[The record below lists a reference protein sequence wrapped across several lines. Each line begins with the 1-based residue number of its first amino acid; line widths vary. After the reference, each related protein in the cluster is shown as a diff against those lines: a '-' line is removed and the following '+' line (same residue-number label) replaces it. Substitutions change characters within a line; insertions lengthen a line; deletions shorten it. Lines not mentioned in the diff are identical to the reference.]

1 MYTTKWNFAG
11 TSIIAF
17 LSKKLN
23 QVTMKHVY
31 KRTLEIKLV
40 LNIIPFLS
48 AMSQNRADYFE
59 LKAYSCK
66 HPFGEKWRKKKD
78 QIQKDL
84 FLEAN

>member
-1 MYTTKWNFAG
+1 
-11 TSIIAF
+11 
-17 LSKKLN
+17 
-23 QVTMKHVY
+23 MKHVY

-66 HPFGEKWRKKKD
+66 FTSFWWKMKKKKD